1 MRFIDNQERHQTFP
15 NQAQK
20 PFVLNPLRRH
30 IEKLETLEME
40 TLDDLVS
47 LLLGQTG
54 VKSGGGYLA
63 LLETLDLILHQGDE
77 RRHHEGQAWQE
88 RRRKLIAER
97 FPLAGRHDHHR
108 VTTGQNRPHHVFL
121 TGPELGETKLLSKL
135 LL

>member
-1 MRFIDNQERHQTFP
+1 MRFIDDQERDETFP
-15 NQAQK
+15 HQAQK

-40 TLDDLVS
+40 PLDDPVS

-54 VKSGGGYLA
+54 VKSGSGYLA
-63 LLETLDLILHQGDE
+63 LFQTLDLILHQGDE
-77 RRHHEGQAWQE
+77 RRHHEGQPRQE
-88 RRRKLIAER
+88 CCRKLIAER

-108 VTTGQNRPHHVFL
+108 IATVYNRPHHVFL
-121 TGPELGETKLLSKL
+121 TGPELGETKLLAKL